1 MNSNQATQGSK
12 LLLIKAFIFTI
23 LTAFCVE
30 IIYNLFLWITTNQ
43 NVLYSSYYIYHQL
56 WEIIALVGIIII
68 VCRLGCD
75 PINFLASLVMTIVCS
90 TIFVIVFFSV
100 ISPKYFP
107 NISLLKTNYIGV
119 YDSVVAFLYPVADCP
134 YFTKKNVDLQISK
147 GLIRTQN
154 FFSWKT
160 GLAFGFI
167 PDNRCIQEFKGY
179 DETLIL
185 SKYVSNFLTIGP
197 VFLFELFIKSLTSV
211 SLATMIF
218 IQIVWY
224 VFHKEYM
231 WWEIDGTIR
240 RATWKRPSI
249 FSRLR
254 LPGFLGEID
263 WRSFNVE
270 SAFFIFLI
278 ISIIFNFNWYLEL
291 LSELF
296 R

>member
-1 MNSNQATQGSK
+1 MNSNRDTRGSK
-12 LLLIKAFIFTI
+12 LLLVKALILTI

-30 IIYNLFLWITTNQ
+30 IIYNLFLWFTTNQ

-56 WEIIALVGIIII
+56 WEIIALVGIIIL
-68 VCRLGCD
+68 VRRLSCD
-75 PINFLASLVMTIVCS
+75 PVNFLASLVMTIVCS
-90 TIFVIVFFSV
+90 TIIAIVFFSV
-100 ISPKYFP
+100 ISPKSFP

-119 YDSVVAFLYPVADCP
+119 YDSVVAFLYPVAGCP
-134 YFTKKNVDLQISK
+134 FFAKKTVDLQISR

-160 GLAFGFI
+160 GLASGFI
-167 PDNRCIQEFKGY
+167 PDNRCIHEFKGY
-179 DETLIL
+179 GETLTL
-185 SKYVSNFLTIGP
+185 FKHVGNFLSIGP

-211 SLATMIF
+211 SLATIIF

-224 VFHKEYM
+224 VFHKEYL
-231 WWEIDGTIR
+231 WWGIDGTKQR
-240 RATWKRPSI
+240 TNRKRPSI

-270 SAFFIFLI
+270 SLFFIILL

-291 LSELF
+291 LSELL